1 MYTFIAQYYFKQT
14 FFIKNRV
21 KYKGTMFF
29 FQNVCFKYVPVVESL
44 GSVRLCYDSHD
55 LSWILSH
62 NRIPRSWFNIVNK
75 MKEENFV
82 LKKIN
87 VLSELMSI
95 SDDVFFNITIIHALF
110 WPFDQVLLLCRCI
123 FIYLETSWYMNY
135 IKLHWNIN
143 IRSISNRRPFN
154 ADTNTLKLVNTFLL
168 SCWVQFVG
176 QVV

>member
-1 MYTFIAQYYFKQT
+1 M
-14 FFIKNRV
+14 
-21 KYKGTMFF
+21 
-29 FQNVCFKYVPVVESL
+29 VESL
-44 GSVRLCYDSHD
+44 GSVRLCYDAHD
-55 LSWILSH
+55 LSWILSY

-82 LKKIN
+82 LKKN
-87 VLSELMSI
+87 KCFNRAYVYKRWC
-95 SDDVFFNITIIHALF
+95 VFQHYDYPCAILT
-110 WPFDQVLLLCRCI
+110 FDPVLLLCRCI

-168 SCWVQFVG
+168 SCWVHFVG
-176 QVV
+176 QAV

>member
-1 MYTFIAQYYFKQT
+1 M
-14 FFIKNRV
+14 
-21 KYKGTMFF
+21 
-29 FQNVCFKYVPVVESL
+29 VESL
-44 GSVRLCYDSHD
+44 GSVRLCYDAHD

-87 VLSELMSI
+87 VLTELMSI

-168 SCWVQFVG
+168 LCWVHFVG